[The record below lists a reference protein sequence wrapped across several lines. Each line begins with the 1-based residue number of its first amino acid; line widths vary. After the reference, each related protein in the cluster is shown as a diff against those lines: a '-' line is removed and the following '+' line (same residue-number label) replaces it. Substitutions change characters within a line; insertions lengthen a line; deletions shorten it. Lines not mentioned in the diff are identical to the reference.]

1 MVGVDGV
8 QTTYVLMGQV
18 KDFGF
23 HSEMGKHWR
32 VLSRGAAT
40 LFSVSLK

>member
-8 QTTYVLMGQV
+8 QTIYVLMGQI

-40 LFSVSLK
+40 LLSLSLK